1 MGLTSKWEKHIN
13 QVIEHVNISSK
24 LMSAVKGKYTS
35 HNKRPDWPRDK
46 RKDHWLGGGNRRAV
60 VPLLSLRFFDD

>member
-1 MGLTSKWEKHIN
+1 
-13 QVIEHVNISSK
+13 
-24 LMSAVKGKYTS
+24 MSAVKGKYTS

-60 VPLLSLRFFDD
+60 VPLLSLRFFDDWIVEEKVLTASQHFMPQLETF